1 MCIVSKRPRQKL
13 KLHSCTKICY
23 SHNWKNTQAKKNQ
36 SVAMFS
42 IKSCVQVTVDY
53 VQGSRPAVGGEPDYP
68 EKTCCTVV
76 IGNDCLKSFSKI

>member
-1 MCIVSKRPRQKL
+1 
-13 KLHSCTKICY
+13 
-23 SHNWKNTQAKKNQ
+23 
-36 SVAMFS
+36 MFS

-76 IGNDCLKSFSKI
+76 IGNDVSNHFLKSKIPKFLKFKFDAK